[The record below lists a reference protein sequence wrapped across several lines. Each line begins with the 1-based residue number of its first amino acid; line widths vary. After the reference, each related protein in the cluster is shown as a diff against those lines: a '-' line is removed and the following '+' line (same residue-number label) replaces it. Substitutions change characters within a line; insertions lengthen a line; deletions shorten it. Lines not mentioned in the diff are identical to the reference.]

1 METKILIGVASAL
14 WLAGCSSEKIVTD
27 ALSGAPQVAHQ
38 SSTIVCEYDK
48 LTADVYVPLS
58 LLAEAPHIVKLDN
71 RDEATVEQWAPVAV
85 SENYILAL
93 RREKPLPAKLFR
105 KTGEYVAQV
114 GALGNGPGQYH
125 FLYDHQ
131 LDELAGRIYLCP
143 WQTDHL
149 LEYDL
154 QGQFV
159 RNIPLAKK
167 YANVSFPKMK
177 FVVDSERQR
186 LTAFSLPFPNLPVMA
201 WTQDLEGNIIDE
213 IPIPQDM
220 KMRPDFSHEVLT
232 THSAEGLNV
241 FNTARGEYI
250 YTYKDGQLSPVA
262 GIDLGGKSFFHCLH
276 LLPHHIVGSVAQ
288 MTQTSDNTWEPTGE
302 KNFIVDRKTLR
313 GGLGTPVNDYWGGA
327 EVPYFAGRCYR
338 SYYTWIYTPQE
349 MKKLL
354 TQVLAAP
361 DKLDKATQKALQST
375 LDGIRENDNAYL
387 VYARLRP

>member
-27 ALSGAPQVAHQ
+27 ALSGAPQVAQQ

-48 LTADVYVPLS
+48 LTTDVYVPLS

-241 FNTARGEYI
+241 FNTARGRIHLYVQ
-250 YTYKDGQLSPVA
+250 GRPAVA
-262 GIDLGGKSFFHCLH
+262 RCRHRLGRQVV
-276 LLPHHIVGSVAQ
+276 LPLPA
-288 MTQTSDNTWEPTGE
+288 P
-302 KNFIVDRKTLR
+302 
-313 GGLGTPVNDYWGGA
+313 A
-327 EVPYFAGRCYR
+327 
-338 SYYTWIYTPQE
+338 
-349 MKKLL
+349 
-354 TQVLAAP
+354 AAP
-361 DKLDKATQKALQST
+361 HRRQRRPNDPDQRQHVGAYRGKELHR
-375 LDGIRENDNAYL
+375 GPENAPGRL
-387 VYARLRP
+387 GYAG